1 VPHEALTHLN
11 CLQSDHRKLLS
22 GLGAQ
27 QSFQRHWT
35 NPHEWPELAA
45 LCRMVR
51 CLTVSPVT
59 FFIHADQALAQ
70 QAFTVLLTP
79 AVAG

>member
-1 VPHEALTHLN
+1 
-11 CLQSDHRKLLS
+11 
-22 GLGAQ
+22 
-27 QSFQRHWT
+27 
-35 NPHEWPELAA
+35 
-45 LCRMVR
+45 MVR

-59 FFIHADQALAQ
+59 FFIRADQALAQ